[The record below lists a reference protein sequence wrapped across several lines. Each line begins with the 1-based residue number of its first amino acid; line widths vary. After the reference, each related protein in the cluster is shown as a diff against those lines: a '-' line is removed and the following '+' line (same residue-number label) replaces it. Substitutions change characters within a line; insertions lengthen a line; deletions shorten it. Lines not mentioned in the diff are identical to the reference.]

1 MKLLP
6 RALVFAALALF
17 AAPAFAA
24 DAPPGFW
31 SGYLDGLLSLLK
43 LVVSPLIDVT
53 IVSESFGP
61 WSYSIGY
68 YLGVLSFAGAGGALA
83 ASGEP
88 SADIQW
94 G

>member
-6 RALVFAALALF
+6 RAFVFVAFALF

-31 SGYLDGLLSLLK
+31 SGFLVGFLSLLK
-43 LVVSPLIDVT
+43 LVVSRLIDVT

-61 WSYSIGY
+61 WAYSIGY
-68 YLGVLSFAGAGGALA
+68 YLGVLSFAGAAGAVA
-83 ASGEP
+83 ASSEP
-88 SADIQW
+88 GAEIQW